1 MQEER
6 QKGVQA
12 LVDVVEGAEKRMNS
26 QVWREFEF
34 ALHRELT
41 NEQNMALARE
51 FVADQICSRGMAA
64 QLNFHFEKDEKTGEE
79 KPHCHVNVT
88 TRRLNDKG
96 MGAKE
101 RDWNKKEFLQE
112 LRVQWQDYS
121 NFHLKLHGHDI
132 QIDHRSNKDRG
143 IEMEPQPKMGRG
155 VLEQEKRLQKLEGGD
170 GSPIMDKVKDFHDVQ
185 LRNLYRIMRRPEA
198 VLEMVSKNHATFMW
212 ADVQKI
218 LHRYV
223 DELPLFQKLEGKLK
237 NSNELMVLREQ
248 GIELDQKAIY
258 TTRTML
264 KAEKSLV
271 ENAETLD

>member
-1 MQEER
+1 MQGDR

-12 LVDVVEGAEKRMNS
+12 LVDVVEGAEKTMNS

-121 NFHLKLHGHDI
+121 NFHLKLHGHDV

-155 VLEQEKRLQKLEGGD
+155 VRELEKRLQELEGD
-170 GSPIMDKVKDFHDVQ
+170 ENKIPITNKAKTFHDVQ
-185 LRNLYRIMRRPEA
+185 LRNLYRIMRCPEV
-198 VLEMVSKNHATFMW
+198 VLEMASKNHATFMW
-212 ADVQKI
+212 SDVQK
-218 LHRYV
+218 V
-223 DELPLFQKLEGKLK
+223 
-237 NSNELMVLREQ
+237 
-248 GIELDQKAIY
+248 
-258 TTRTML
+258 
-264 KAEKSLV
+264 
-271 ENAETLD
+271 